1 MANQKKKNQKVV
13 KTAKATVPAKEEQ
26 LTFEQV
32 SKEQPAAKSTNA
44 KTASNKPAAT
54 KPAAKQPLT
63 PKEEKAQI
71 ELDKKIAELERQ
83 AAQTTAGA
91 AKKKQAAPQKPD
103 VKEKIEEATRPIDI
117 PPTPAKNTNI
127 YAQSSEELLPLK
139 ENKSSSSKKK
149 NKGKKGYHEDR
160 KLRLAVGKG
169 VPFAYSEAYKSLRT
183 NLNFIASTE
192 DIKSI
197 VVTSAIPKESKSN
210 VAVNLAMTLATEG
223 KKVILVDCDFR
234 QPALNHYLKLGRHH
248 KGFTDVLIGRVELKD
263 AITTFKD
270 AKISVLTAGSI
281 PPNPSEMLA
290 QKKTKSIID
299 ALKENFDYVIIDAP
313 PVTVVTDA
321 AILSTYVDGVVFVVR
336 SKYAPIE
343 TLQLAKKKL
352 DDVNARILGV
362 VLTRFNAKSTTKS
375 SAYTYAYGY
384 GYGDGYGRKD
394 D

>member
-1 MANQKKKNQKVV
+1 MADESKKSQKVV
-13 KTAKATVPAKEEQ
+13 KTAKA
-26 LTFEQV
+26 
-32 SKEQPAAKSTNA
+32 
-44 KTASNKPAAT
+44 
-54 KPAAKQPLT
+54 
-63 PKEEKAQI
+63 I
-71 ELDKKIAELERQ
+71 
-83 AAQTTAGA
+83 
-91 AKKKQAAPQKPD
+91 
-103 VKEKIEEATRPIDI
+103 RPIDNSSV
-117 PPTPAKNTNI
+117 PEKDSNF
-127 YAQSSEELLPLK
+127 YLQYSEEPIPLE
-139 ENKSSSSKKK
+139 ENRIRSSKKK
-149 NKGKKGYHEDR
+149 KNYRGNYEVR
-160 KLRLAVGKG
+160 KLHLAVGKG

-183 NLNFIASTE
+183 NINFIASTE
-192 DIKSI
+192 DVKTI
-197 VVTSAIPKESKSN
+197 VITSAIPKESKSN

-223 KKVILVDCDFR
+223 KRVILVDCDFR
-234 QPALNHYLKLGRHH
+234 QPTLNRYLKLGRHH
-248 KGFTDVLIGRVELKD
+248 MGFTDVLIGRVELKD

-343 TLQLAKKKL
+343 TLQLAKKRL

-384 GYGDGYGRKD
+384 GYGDGYGKK
-394 D
+394 